1 VIGRRQTSLLF
12 AGLLLGACASERPS
26 KPPIPASVSPG
37 WKLASL
43 EKAALPVGVPAN
55 GAPECWKA
63 NYSGAGAVNVW
74 ICWYRESGSAFDAVQ
89 RTVAQAQT
97 VKFQEGQYFVLLR
110 WNNTDK
116 ASLTA
121 LIRAIEKALQ
131 PPK

>member
-1 VIGRRQTSLLF
+1 MD
-12 AGLLLGACASERPS
+12 
-26 KPPIPASVSPG
+26 
-37 WKLASL
+37 
-43 EKAALPVGVPAN
+43 
-55 GAPECWKA
+55 
-63 NYSGAGAVNVW
+63 VW
-74 ICWYRESGSAFDAVQ
+74 ICRYRESGSAFDAVQ

-110 WNNTDK
+110 WNSTDK